1 MFNLKNIKVKKILNS
16 NSFCNINKINLMNI
30 RIIKKERNIF
40 NLIKF
45 NFSEIKNKNF
55 NENIK
60 IKPYNTPRDHLIS
73 GYFNN
78 GTARFVFSD
87 ISNIITDCRK
97 RFNIY
102 EYENLNYLSLA
113 YNTTL
118 FMNSFLQGEE
128 RVKLS
133 TQFSEYFDIDKQK
146 YLVKNIY
153 SESISTGEVRGYL
166 EETIVKSSDFEGS
179 IDDYLKIS
187 KILYGQK
194 SEITSMIKLGEN
206 KFKEEDIFRYF
217 EESEQIKTYLKFK
230 LSYKEDVDKMLS
242 HGFIIQ
248 KMPFFDE
255 DLLQEK
261 YNQIISNEKFI
272 DIIEGN
278 LCISKIVELF
288 SELNFDVTITNRTPV
303 DFFCRCSL
311 DTFKTL
317 LKSFPKE
324 EILDMQN
331 KKQDSLKCRTCNTK
345 YILSDQDFNDLI
357 KSD

>member
-1 MFNLKNIKVKKILNS
+1 MKIK
-16 NSFCNINKINLMNI
+16 
-30 RIIKKERNIF
+30 IIKKERNIL
-40 NLIKF
+40 NLTKF
-45 NFSEIKNKNF
+45 NFSNIKNKNF
-55 NENIK
+55 
-60 IKPYNTPRDHLIS
+60 KPYNTPRDHLIS

-87 ISNIITDCRK
+87 ISNIISDCRK

-102 EYENLNYLSLA
+102 EYENLKYLSLA

-118 FMNSFLQGEE
+118 LMNSFLQGEE

-133 TQFSEYFDIDKQK
+133 TQFSEYFDNDKQK
-146 YLVKNIY
+146 LLVKNIY

-166 EETIVKSSDFEGS
+166 EETIIKSSDFEGS
-179 IDDYLKIS
+179 IDDYLRIS

-194 SEITSMIKLGEN
+194 SEITSMIKLKEN
-206 KFKEEDIFRYF
+206 KFTEEDIFRYF
-217 EESEQIKTYLKFK
+217 EESEQIKTFLKFH
-230 LSYKEDVDKMLS
+230 LTFKEDVDKMLS

-255 DLLQEK
+255 GLLQEK
-261 YNQIISNEKFI
+261 FNQIISNEKFI
-272 DIIEGN
+272 NITQGN
-278 LCISKIVELF
+278 LCVNKVEELF
-288 SELNFDVTITNRTPV
+288 NDLNFEVTITRTPV

-311 DTFKTL
+311 ETFKTL

-345 YILSDQDFNDLI
+345 YILNDKDFNDI
-357 KSD
+357 INSNEK